1 MSDVQTLVVDDD
13 DVDMRLDRWFRKR
26 YPGLTHGKLEK
37 LLRTG
42 QVRVDGRRAK
52 SNLRLAAGNQIR
64 VPPLAA
70 ESASASRTKAPQP
83 QPREADLIEAQAWV
97 IHRDE
102 NIIAINKPAGLAVQG
117 GTGVTR
123 HLDGLLDGLR
133 FGAPERPRLVHRLD
147 MDTSGVLVLAR
158 NVKSARELTRMFRDK
173 TLRKI
178 YWALTVGI
186 PTPAKGR
193 IDAALA
199 KRPVAGGGERV
210 TVVEDGAQ
218 AVTYFTTLEAAG
230 NSAAWVA
237 LLPLTGRTHQLRAH
251 CAEILKC
258 PIQGDRKYPAELD
271 PPQEDGFGAGL
282 HLHARSLSLPS
293 MAGSG
298 ARRARL
304 EIVAPMPAH
313 MVQSWQHLGFER
325 IVDGDPFAELPV

>member
-1 MSDVQTLVVDDD
+1 MSGVQTLVVDDD

-70 ESASASRTKAPQP
+70 ESASAPRTKAPQP

-147 MDTSGVLVLAR
+147 KDTSGVLVLAR

-199 KRPVAGGGERV
+199 KRPFAGGGERV

-218 AVTYFTTLEAAG
+218 AITYFTTLEAAG

-298 ARRARL
+298 ARRAQL

-325 IVDGDPFAELPV
+325 IVDGDPFAELQL